1 LCACLSATD
10 LRQANFIDAEL
21 RRRDLAS
28 VLFDFDRPVSRD
40 LTQTISTLARMAR
53 FIVADITDPRS
64 ILQELQAIVPN
75 LASVPLAPLIHTS
88 QTEYEMFERFTRY
101 PWVLTIYRYD
111 DQVGDLVDEF
121 INDYLAANPK

>member
-1 LCACLSATD
+1 
-10 LRQANFIDAEL
+10 
-21 RRRDLAS
+21 

-40 LTQTISTLARMAR
+40 LTQTISALARMAR

-75 LASVPLAPLIHTS
+75 LPSVPLAPLIHTS